1 MYIFNK
7 ITVNPQLPKR
17 IGKLSEIANNLWWS
31 WNTEFLRLFKMIDR
45 DLWETCEKNPV
56 KFLKQVSQDRLEA
69 VATNQEFLKE
79 YDRLA
84 KEFDDYVTSKNTWFS
99 NKYPENKKDLIAYFS
114 AEYGL
119 DQTIPIYSGG
129 LGILSGD
136 HLKSASDLGIPLVAV
151 GLLYKNGYFHQ
162 KINGYG
168 DQETEYN
175 NIDLSNLPENTVL
188 VGKDLSTS
196 DTAKLN
202 LKTIAGIIIENGSE
216 NSHVSIMA
224 RTHEIPAIVGVKGA
238 LDSIPNDSDI
248 AINGETGEIFI
259 NPSPEEISKLTKI
272 KNELKDEKGN
282 LAKFKNK
289 KSITKDGYKTEV
301 VANIGT
307 PKDMDATI
315 ENGAEGVGLF
325 RSEFLYMDSESMPTE
340 EEQFEAYK
348 EVLEKAE
355 GKRVIVRTLDIGGDK
370 DLKYLNLD
378 KEDNPFLGYRAIR
391 ICLREPEIFKVQLRA
406 LYRASNYGKLAI
418 MLPMISSVDEIRSAK
433 DIINEV
439 KEELKAENIKF
450 DKNVKVGIMI
460 EVPSAAIM
468 AEQLATECDFFSI
481 GTNDLI
487 QYTVAV
493 ERGNEKISDLYT
505 KFHPAVIRLIKMA
518 IDGAHKSKIF
528 CGMCGEAA
536 ADERFIPL
544 LVGLGL
550 DEFSMNPTKILNS
563 RKMIRNLNHKECKK
577 LVQEILRM
585 SSASEIKARLEEYK
599 DNL

>member
-1 MYIFNK
+1 MLRGKGVSKGIGIGHTKVLKNEEVKLTDFKVENKENELNYFKKCLNNVIEDTKKVIEKLSGTEADIMNAYLMILQDPTLTEETERLIQEEGYNAGYATKVGFETVEEVFKNMDDEYMSARASDIEDMKRKVLNK
-7 ITVNPQLPKR
+7 I
-17 IGKLSEIANNLWWS
+17 I
-31 WNTEFLRLFKMIDR
+31 
-45 DLWETCEKNPV
+45 
-56 KFLKQVSQDRLEA
+56 
-69 VATNQEFLKE
+69 
-79 YDRLA
+79 
-84 KEFDDYVTSKNTWFS
+84 
-99 NKYPENKKDLIAYFS
+99 NK
-114 AEYGL
+114 AE
-119 DQTIPIYSGG
+119 
-129 LGILSGD
+129 
-136 HLKSASDLGIPLVAV
+136 
-151 GLLYKNGYFHQ
+151 
-162 KINGYG
+162 
-168 DQETEYN
+168 
-175 NIDLSNLPENTVL
+175 IDLSNLPENTIL

-202 LKTIAGIIIENGSE
+202 LNSVAGIIIENGSE

-224 RTHEIPAIVGVKGA
+224 RTHEIPAIVGAKGA
-238 LDSIPNDSDI
+238 LDSIAKDMYI
-248 AINGETGEIFI
+248 AMNGATGEIFFD
-259 NPSPEEISKLTKI
+259 PTEEEIAKLEKI
-272 KNELKDEKGN
+272 QNELKDEKGN
-282 LAKFKNK
+282 LVKFKNK

-307 PKDMDATI
+307 PKDMDAVI

-325 RSEFLYMDSESMPTE
+325 RSEFLYMGSDNMPTE

-406 LYRASNYGKLAI
+406 LYRASVYGKLAI
-418 MLPMISSVDEIRSAK
+418 MLPMISSVDELRAAK

-439 KEELKAENIKF
+439 KEELKAEKIKF

-460 EVPSAAIM
+460 EIPSAAIM

-505 KFHPAVIRLIKMA
+505 KFHPAVIRLIKMT

-536 ADERFIPL
+536 SDERFIPL

-563 RKMIRNLNHKECKK
+563 RKMIRSLNHKECKK
-577 LVQEILRM
+577 LVQEVLKM

-599 DNL
+599 NNLL

>member
-1 MYIFNK
+1 MVKGKGVSKGIGIGHTKVLKNEEVKLTDFKVDDKENELNYFRKCLNNVIEDTKKVIEKLSGTEADIMNAYLMILQDPTLTAETERLIQEEGYNAGYAAKVGFETVEEVFKNMDDEYMSARASDIEDMKQRVVNK
-7 ITVNPQLPKR
+7 I
-17 IGKLSEIANNLWWS
+17 I
-31 WNTEFLRLFKMIDR
+31 
-45 DLWETCEKNPV
+45 
-56 KFLKQVSQDRLEA
+56 
-69 VATNQEFLKE
+69 
-79 YDRLA
+79 
-84 KEFDDYVTSKNTWFS
+84 
-99 NKYPENKKDLIAYFS
+99 NK
-114 AEYGL
+114 AE
-119 DQTIPIYSGG
+119 
-129 LGILSGD
+129 
-136 HLKSASDLGIPLVAV
+136 
-151 GLLYKNGYFHQ
+151 
-162 KINGYG
+162 
-168 DQETEYN
+168 
-175 NIDLSNLPENTVL
+175 IDLSNLPENTVL

-196 DTAKLN
+196 NTAKLN

-307 PKDMDATI
+307 PKDMDAVI

-325 RSEFLYMDSESMPTE
+325 RSEFLYMDSDTMPTE

-348 EVLEKAE
+348 EVLEKSE

-370 DLKYLNLD
+370 DLKYLNLE

-406 LYRASNYGKLAI
+406 LYRASIYGKLAI
-418 MLPMISSVDEIRSAK
+418 MLPMISSVDELRSAK
-433 DIINEV
+433 AIINEV
-439 KEELKAENIKF
+439 KEELKSKNIKF

-460 EVPSAAIM
+460 EIPSAAIM
-468 AEQLATECDFFSI
+468 AEELAKECDFFSI

-493 ERGNEKISDLYT
+493 ERGNEKISNLYT

>member
-1 MYIFNK
+1 MVKGKGVSKGIGIGHTKVLKNEEVKLTDFKVDDKENELNYFRKCLNNVIEDTKKVIEKLSGTEADIMNAYLMILQDPTLTAETERLIQEEGYNAGYAAKVGFETVEEVFKNMDDEYMSARASDIEDMKQRVVNK
-7 ITVNPQLPKR
+7 I
-17 IGKLSEIANNLWWS
+17 I
-31 WNTEFLRLFKMIDR
+31 
-45 DLWETCEKNPV
+45 
-56 KFLKQVSQDRLEA
+56 
-69 VATNQEFLKE
+69 
-79 YDRLA
+79 
-84 KEFDDYVTSKNTWFS
+84 
-99 NKYPENKKDLIAYFS
+99 NK
-114 AEYGL
+114 AE
-119 DQTIPIYSGG
+119 
-129 LGILSGD
+129 
-136 HLKSASDLGIPLVAV
+136 
-151 GLLYKNGYFHQ
+151 
-162 KINGYG
+162 
-168 DQETEYN
+168 
-175 NIDLSNLPENTVL
+175 IDLSNLPENTVL

-307 PKDMDATI
+307 PKDMDAVI

-325 RSEFLYMDSESMPTE
+325 RSEFLYMDSDTMPTE

-370 DLKYLNLD
+370 DLKYLNLE

-406 LYRASNYGKLAI
+406 LYRASIYGKLAI
-418 MLPMISSVDEIRSAK
+418 MLPMISSVDELRTAK

-439 KEELKAENIKF
+439 KEELKAEKVKF

-460 EVPSAAIM
+460 EIPSAAIM

-577 LVQEILRM
+577 LVQEILKM
-585 SSASEIKARLEEYK
+585 SSVSEIKARLEEYK
-599 DNL
+599 NNI

>member
-1 MYIFNK
+1 MLKGKGVSKGIGIGHTKVLKNEEVKLTDFKVEDKENELNYFKKCLNNVIEDTKKVLEKLSGTEADIMNAYLMILQDPTLTEETERLIQEDGYNAGYAAKVGFETVEEVFKNMDDEYMSARASDIEDMKNKVVNK
-7 ITVNPQLPKR
+7 I
-17 IGKLSEIANNLWWS
+17 
-31 WNTEFLRLFKMIDR
+31 IDKAEL
-45 DLWETCEKNPV
+45 DLT
-56 KFLKQVSQDRLEA
+56 
-69 VATNQEFLKE
+69 
-79 YDRLA
+79 
-84 KEFDDYVTSKNTWFS
+84 
-99 NKYPENKKDLIAYFS
+99 
-114 AEYGL
+114 
-119 DQTIPIYSGG
+119 
-129 LGILSGD
+129 
-136 HLKSASDLGIPLVAV
+136 
-151 GLLYKNGYFHQ
+151 
-162 KINGYG
+162 
-168 DQETEYN
+168 
-175 NIDLSNLPENTVL
+175 NLPENTIL

-202 LKTIAGIIIENGSE
+202 LNSVAGIIIENGSE

-224 RTHEIPAIVGVKGA
+224 RTHEIPAIVGAKGA

-418 MLPMISSVDEIRSAK
+418 MLPMISSVDELRSAK
-433 DIINEV
+433 AIINEV

-536 ADERFIPL
+536 SDERFIPL

>member
-1 MYIFNK
+1 MLKGKGVSKGIGIGHTKVLKNEELKLTDFKVEDKENELNYFKKCLNNVIEDTKKVIEKLSGTEAEIMNAYLMILQDPTLTEETERLIQEDGYNAGYATKVGFETVEEVFKNMDDEYMSARAADIEDMKQRVINK
-7 ITVNPQLPKR
+7 I
-17 IGKLSEIANNLWWS
+17 I
-31 WNTEFLRLFKMIDR
+31 
-45 DLWETCEKNPV
+45 
-56 KFLKQVSQDRLEA
+56 
-69 VATNQEFLKE
+69 
-79 YDRLA
+79 
-84 KEFDDYVTSKNTWFS
+84 
-99 NKYPENKKDLIAYFS
+99 NK
-114 AEYGL
+114 AEL
-119 DQTIPIYSGG
+119 
-129 LGILSGD
+129 
-136 HLKSASDLGIPLVAV
+136 
-151 GLLYKNGYFHQ
+151 
-162 KINGYG
+162 
-168 DQETEYN
+168 
-175 NIDLSNLPENTVL
+175 DLSNLPVNTII

-202 LKTIAGIIIENGSE
+202 LNSIAGILIENGSE

-238 LDSIPNDSDI
+238 LDSINNDMYI
-248 AINGETGEIFI
+248 AINGATGEIFI
-259 NPSPEEISKLTKI
+259 NPSQEETAKLEEIKK
-272 KNELKDEKGN
+272 ELQDEKGS
-282 LAKFKNK
+282 LVKFKNK

-307 PKDMDATI
+307 PKDMEAVI

-325 RSEFLYMDSESMPTE
+325 RSEFLYMDSENMPTE
-340 EEQFEAYK
+340 EEQFTAYK

-406 LYRASNYGKLAI
+406 LYRASCYGKLAI
-418 MLPMISSVDEIRSAK
+418 MLPMISSVDEIRAAK

-450 DKNVKVGIMI
+450 DKNVKIGIMI

-518 IDGAHKSKIF
+518 IDGAHKAKIF

-536 ADERFIPL
+536 SDERFIPL

-577 LVQEILRM
+577 LAQEVLKM
-585 SSASEIKARLEEYK
+585 SSAGEVKARLEEYK
-599 DNL
+599 ESL

>member
-1 MYIFNK
+1 MLKGKGVSKGIGIGHTKVLKHEEVKLTDFKVEDKENELNYFKKCLNNVIEDTREVLEKLSGTEADIMNAYLMILQDPTLTKETERLIQEDGYNAGYAAKVGFETVEEVFKNMDDEYMSARASDIEDMKNKVVNK
-7 ITVNPQLPKR
+7 I
-17 IGKLSEIANNLWWS
+17 I
-31 WNTEFLRLFKMIDR
+31 
-45 DLWETCEKNPV
+45 
-56 KFLKQVSQDRLEA
+56 
-69 VATNQEFLKE
+69 
-79 YDRLA
+79 
-84 KEFDDYVTSKNTWFS
+84 
-99 NKYPENKKDLIAYFS
+99 NK
-114 AEYGL
+114 AEL
-119 DQTIPIYSGG
+119 
-129 LGILSGD
+129 
-136 HLKSASDLGIPLVAV
+136 
-151 GLLYKNGYFHQ
+151 
-162 KINGYG
+162 
-168 DQETEYN
+168 
-175 NIDLSNLPENTVL
+175 DLSNLPENTIL

-202 LKTIAGIIIENGSE
+202 LNSVAGIIIENGSE

-224 RTHEIPAIVGVKGA
+224 RTHEIPAIVGAKGA
-238 LDSIPNDSDI
+238 LDSIANDMYI
-248 AINGETGEIFI
+248 AINGGTGEIFLE
-259 NPSPEEISKLTKI
+259 PTEEEIAKLEKI
-272 KNELKDEKGN
+272 QNELKDEKGS
-282 LAKFKNK
+282 LAKFRNK

-307 PKDMDATI
+307 PKDMDAVI

-325 RSEFLYMDSESMPTE
+325 RSEFLYMDSEGMPTE

-348 EVLEKAE
+348 EVLEKSEA
-355 GKRVIVRTLDIGGDK
+355 KRVIVRTLDIGGDK
-370 DLKYLNLD
+370 DLKYLNLE

-406 LYRASNYGKLAI
+406 LYRASIYGKLAI
-418 MLPMISSVDEIRSAK
+418 MLPMISSVDELRAAK

-439 KEELKAENIKF
+439 KEELKAEKIKF

-460 EVPSAAIM
+460 EIPSAAIM

>member
-1 MYIFNK
+1 MLKGKGVSKGIGIGHTKVLKNEEVKLTDFKVENKENELNYFKKCLNDVIEDTKKVIEKLSGTEADIMNAYLMILQDPTLTEETERLIQEDGYNAGYAAKVGFETVEEVFKNMDDEYMSARASDIEDMKNKVINK
-7 ITVNPQLPKR
+7 I
-17 IGKLSEIANNLWWS
+17 I
-31 WNTEFLRLFKMIDR
+31 
-45 DLWETCEKNPV
+45 
-56 KFLKQVSQDRLEA
+56 
-69 VATNQEFLKE
+69 
-79 YDRLA
+79 
-84 KEFDDYVTSKNTWFS
+84 
-99 NKYPENKKDLIAYFS
+99 NK
-114 AEYGL
+114 AEL
-119 DQTIPIYSGG
+119 
-129 LGILSGD
+129 
-136 HLKSASDLGIPLVAV
+136 
-151 GLLYKNGYFHQ
+151 
-162 KINGYG
+162 
-168 DQETEYN
+168 
-175 NIDLSNLPENTVL
+175 DLSNLPENTIL

-202 LKTIAGIIIENGSE
+202 LNSVAGIIIENGSE

-224 RTHEIPAIVGVKGA
+224 RTHEIPAIVGAKGA
-238 LDSIPNDSDI
+238 LDSINNDSYI
-248 AINGETGEIFI
+248 AINGGTGEIFLD
-259 NPSPEEISKLTKI
+259 PSQDEVAKLEKI
-272 KNELKDEKGN
+272 QNELKDEKGS
-282 LAKFKNK
+282 LAKFRNK

-307 PKDMDATI
+307 PKDMDAVI

-325 RSEFLYMDSESMPTE
+325 RSEFLYMDSDTMPTE

-348 EVLEKAE
+348 EVLEKSE

-370 DLKYLNLD
+370 DLKYLNLE

-406 LYRASNYGKLAI
+406 LYRASSYGKLAI
-418 MLPMISSVDEIRSAK
+418 MLPMISSVDELRAAK

-439 KEELKAENIKF
+439 KEELKAEKVKF

-460 EVPSAAIM
+460 EIPSAAIM
-468 AEQLATECDFFSI
+468 ADELAKECDFFSI

-493 ERGNEKISDLYT
+493 ERGNERISDLYT

-536 ADERFIPL
+536 SDERFIPL

-563 RKMIRNLNHKECKK
+563 RKMIRSLNHKECKK
-577 LVQEILRM
+577 LVQEVLKM
-585 SSASEIKARLEEYK
+585 SSASEIKARLEEY
-599 DNL
+599 NQSL

>member
-1 MYIFNK
+1 MLKGKGVSKGIGIGHTKVLKHEEVKLTDFKVEDKENELNYFKKCLNNVIEDTKKVLEKLSGTEADIMNAYLMILQDPTLTKETERLIQEDGYNAGYATKVGFETVEEVFKNMDDEYMSARASDIEDMKQRVLNK
-7 ITVNPQLPKR
+7 I
-17 IGKLSEIANNLWWS
+17 I
-31 WNTEFLRLFKMIDR
+31 
-45 DLWETCEKNPV
+45 
-56 KFLKQVSQDRLEA
+56 
-69 VATNQEFLKE
+69 
-79 YDRLA
+79 
-84 KEFDDYVTSKNTWFS
+84 
-99 NKYPENKKDLIAYFS
+99 NK
-114 AEYGL
+114 AEL
-119 DQTIPIYSGG
+119 
-129 LGILSGD
+129 
-136 HLKSASDLGIPLVAV
+136 
-151 GLLYKNGYFHQ
+151 
-162 KINGYG
+162 
-168 DQETEYN
+168 
-175 NIDLSNLPENTVL
+175 DLSNLPENTVL

-202 LKTIAGIIIENGSE
+202 LKAVAGIIIENGSE

-224 RTHEIPAIVGVKGA
+224 RTHEIPAIVGAKGA
-238 LDSIPNDSDI
+238 LDSIANDMYI
-248 AINGETGEIFI
+248 AINGGTGEIFLD
-259 NPSPEEISKLTKI
+259 PSQDEVAKLEKI
-272 KNELKDEKGN
+272 QNELKDEKGS
-282 LAKFKNK
+282 LAKFRNK

-307 PKDMDATI
+307 PKDMDAVI

-325 RSEFLYMDSESMPTE
+325 RSEFLYMDSDTMPTE

-370 DLKYLNLD
+370 DLKYLNLE

-406 LYRASNYGKLAI
+406 LYRASIYGKLAI
-418 MLPMISSVDEIRSAK
+418 MLPMISSVDELRSAK
-433 DIINEV
+433 AIINEV
-439 KEELKAENIKF
+439 KEELKAEKIKF

-460 EVPSAAIM
+460 EIPSAAIM
-468 AEQLATECDFFSI
+468 AEQLSTECDFFSI

-536 ADERFIPL
+536 SDERFIPL

-577 LVQEILRM
+577 LVQEILKM
-585 SSASEIKARLEEYK
+585 SSASEIKTRLEEYK

>member
-1 MYIFNK
+1 MLRGKGVSKGIGIGHTKVLKNEEVKLTDFKVENKENELNYFKKCLNNVIEDTKKVIEKLSGTEADIMNAYLMILQDPTLTEETERLIQEEGYNAGYATKVGFETVEEVFKNMDDEYMSARASDIEDMKRKVLNK
-7 ITVNPQLPKR
+7 I
-17 IGKLSEIANNLWWS
+17 I
-31 WNTEFLRLFKMIDR
+31 
-45 DLWETCEKNPV
+45 
-56 KFLKQVSQDRLEA
+56 
-69 VATNQEFLKE
+69 
-79 YDRLA
+79 
-84 KEFDDYVTSKNTWFS
+84 
-99 NKYPENKKDLIAYFS
+99 NK
-114 AEYGL
+114 AE
-119 DQTIPIYSGG
+119 
-129 LGILSGD
+129 
-136 HLKSASDLGIPLVAV
+136 
-151 GLLYKNGYFHQ
+151 
-162 KINGYG
+162 
-168 DQETEYN
+168 
-175 NIDLSNLPENTVL
+175 IDLSNLPENTIL

-202 LKTIAGIIIENGSE
+202 LNSVAGIIIENGSE

-224 RTHEIPAIVGVKGA
+224 RTHEIPAIVGTKGA
-238 LDSIPNDSDI
+238 LDSIANDMYI
-248 AINGETGEIFI
+248 AMNGATGEIFFD
-259 NPSPEEISKLTKI
+259 PTEEEIAKLEKI
-272 KNELKDEKGN
+272 QNELKDEKGN
-282 LAKFKNK
+282 LVKFKNK

-307 PKDMDATI
+307 PKDMDAVI

-325 RSEFLYMDSESMPTE
+325 RSEFLYMDSDNMPTE

-406 LYRASNYGKLAI
+406 LYRASVYGKLAI
-418 MLPMISSVDEIRSAK
+418 MLPMISSVDELRAAK

-439 KEELKAENIKF
+439 KEELKAEKIKF

-460 EVPSAAIM
+460 EIPSAAIM

-505 KFHPAVIRLIKMA
+505 KFHPAVIRLIKMT

-536 ADERFIPL
+536 SDERFIPI

-563 RKMIRNLNHKECKK
+563 RKMIRSLNHKECKK
-577 LVQEILRM
+577 LVQEVLKM

-599 DNL
+599 NNLL

>member
-1 MYIFNK
+1 MLKGKGVSKGIGIGHTKVLKNEEVKLTDFKVDNKENELNYFKKCLNDVIEDTKKVVEKLSGTEADIMNAYLMILQDPTLTEETERLIQEDGYNAGYAAKVGFETVEEVFKNMDDEYMSARASDIEDMKKRVVNK
-7 ITVNPQLPKR
+7 I
-17 IGKLSEIANNLWWS
+17 I
-31 WNTEFLRLFKMIDR
+31 
-45 DLWETCEKNPV
+45 
-56 KFLKQVSQDRLEA
+56 
-69 VATNQEFLKE
+69 
-79 YDRLA
+79 
-84 KEFDDYVTSKNTWFS
+84 
-99 NKYPENKKDLIAYFS
+99 NK
-114 AEYGL
+114 AEL
-119 DQTIPIYSGG
+119 
-129 LGILSGD
+129 
-136 HLKSASDLGIPLVAV
+136 
-151 GLLYKNGYFHQ
+151 
-162 KINGYG
+162 
-168 DQETEYN
+168 
-175 NIDLSNLPENTVL
+175 DLSNLPENTVL

-202 LKTIAGIIIENGSE
+202 LNSVAGIIIENGSE

-224 RTHEIPAIVGVKGA
+224 RTHEIPAIVGAKGA
-238 LDSIPNDSDI
+238 LDSINNDSYI
-248 AINGETGEIFI
+248 AINGATGEIFLE
-259 NPSPEEISKLTKI
+259 PTEEEIAKLEKI
-272 KNELKDEKGN
+272 QNELKDEKGS

-307 PKDMDATI
+307 PKDMDAVI

-325 RSEFLYMDSESMPTE
+325 RSEFLYMDSDTMPTE

-348 EVLEKAE
+348 EVLEKSE

-406 LYRASNYGKLAI
+406 LYRASSYGKLAI
-418 MLPMISSVDEIRSAK
+418 MLPMISSVDEIRAAK

-439 KEELKAENIKF
+439 KEELKAENVKF

-536 ADERFIPL
+536 SDERFIPL

-577 LVQEILRM
+577 LAQEVLKM
-585 SSASEIKARLEEYK
+585 ASASEIKARLEEYK
-599 DNL
+599 NNL

>member
-1 MYIFNK
+1 MLKGKGVSKGIGIGHTKVLKHEEVKLTDFKVEDKENELNYFKKCLNNVIEDTKKVVEKLSGTEADIMNAYLMILQDPTLTEETERLIQEDGYNAGYAVKVGFETVEEVFKNMDDEYMSARASDIEDMKNKVVNK
-7 ITVNPQLPKR
+7 I
-17 IGKLSEIANNLWWS
+17 
-31 WNTEFLRLFKMIDR
+31 IDKAEL
-45 DLWETCEKNPV
+45 DLT
-56 KFLKQVSQDRLEA
+56 
-69 VATNQEFLKE
+69 
-79 YDRLA
+79 
-84 KEFDDYVTSKNTWFS
+84 
-99 NKYPENKKDLIAYFS
+99 
-114 AEYGL
+114 
-119 DQTIPIYSGG
+119 
-129 LGILSGD
+129 
-136 HLKSASDLGIPLVAV
+136 
-151 GLLYKNGYFHQ
+151 
-162 KINGYG
+162 
-168 DQETEYN
+168 
-175 NIDLSNLPENTVL
+175 NLPENTIL

-196 DTAKLN
+196 DTAKLKLN
-202 LKTIAGIIIENGSE
+202 SVAGIIIENGSE

-224 RTHEIPAIVGVKGA
+224 RTHEIPAIVGAKGA
-238 LDSIPNDSDI
+238 LDSINDDIYI
-248 AINGETGEIFI
+248 AINGATGEIFLE
-259 NPSPEEISKLTKI
+259 PTEEEIAKLEKI
-272 KNELKDEKGN
+272 QNELKDEKGS
-282 LAKFKNK
+282 LAKFRNK

-307 PKDMDATI
+307 PKDMDAVI

-325 RSEFLYMDSESMPTE
+325 RSEFLYMDSDTMPTE

-348 EVLEKAE
+348 EVLEKSE

-370 DLKYLNLD
+370 DLKYLNLE

-406 LYRASNYGKLAI
+406 LCRASNYGKLAI

-450 DKNVKVGIMI
+450 DKNLKVGIMI

-536 ADERFIPL
+536 SDERFIPL

>member
-1 MYIFNK
+1 MVKGKGVSKGIGIGHTKVLKNEEVKLTDFKVENKENELKYFKKCLSDVIEDTKKVVEKLSGTEADIMNAYLMILQDPTLTEETERLIQEDGYNAGYAVKVGFETVEEVFKNMDDEYMSARASDIEDMKNKVVNK
-7 ITVNPQLPKR
+7 I
-17 IGKLSEIANNLWWS
+17 
-31 WNTEFLRLFKMIDR
+31 IDKAEL
-45 DLWETCEKNPV
+45 DLT
-56 KFLKQVSQDRLEA
+56 
-69 VATNQEFLKE
+69 
-79 YDRLA
+79 
-84 KEFDDYVTSKNTWFS
+84 
-99 NKYPENKKDLIAYFS
+99 
-114 AEYGL
+114 
-119 DQTIPIYSGG
+119 
-129 LGILSGD
+129 
-136 HLKSASDLGIPLVAV
+136 
-151 GLLYKNGYFHQ
+151 
-162 KINGYG
+162 
-168 DQETEYN
+168 
-175 NIDLSNLPENTVL
+175 NLPENTIL

-196 DTAKLN
+196 DTAKLKLN
-202 LKTIAGIIIENGSE
+202 SVAGIIIENGSE

>member
-1 MYIFNK
+1 MVKGKGVSKGIGIGHTKVLKNEEVKLTDFKVDDKENELNYFRKCLNNVIEDTKKVIEKLSGTEADIMNAYLMILQDPTLTEETERLIQEDGYNAGYATKVGFEAVEEVFKNMDDEYMSARASDIEDMKNKVVNK
-7 ITVNPQLPKR
+7 I
-17 IGKLSEIANNLWWS
+17 I
-31 WNTEFLRLFKMIDR
+31 
-45 DLWETCEKNPV
+45 
-56 KFLKQVSQDRLEA
+56 
-69 VATNQEFLKE
+69 
-79 YDRLA
+79 
-84 KEFDDYVTSKNTWFS
+84 
-99 NKYPENKKDLIAYFS
+99 NK
-114 AEYGL
+114 AEL
-119 DQTIPIYSGG
+119 
-129 LGILSGD
+129 
-136 HLKSASDLGIPLVAV
+136 
-151 GLLYKNGYFHQ
+151 
-162 KINGYG
+162 
-168 DQETEYN
+168 
-175 NIDLSNLPENTVL
+175 DLSNLPENTIL

-202 LKTIAGIIIENGSE
+202 LNSVAGIIIENGSE

-224 RTHEIPAIVGVKGA
+224 RTHEIPAIVGAKGA
-238 LDSIPNDSDI
+238 LESINNDSYI
-248 AINGETGEIFI
+248 AINGATGEIFLE
-259 NPSPEEISKLTKI
+259 PTEEEIAKLEKI
-272 KNELKDEKGN
+272 QNELKDEKRS
-282 LAKFKNK
+282 LAKFRNK

-307 PKDMDATI
+307 PKDMDAVI

-325 RSEFLYMDSESMPTE
+325 RSEFIYMDSESMPTE

-348 EVLEKAE
+348 EVLEKAD

-370 DLKYLNLD
+370 DLKYLNLE

-406 LYRASNYGKLAI
+406 LYRASIYGKLAI
-418 MLPMISSVDEIRSAK
+418 MLPMISSVDELRSAK
-433 DIINEV
+433 AIINEV
-439 KEELKAENIKF
+439 KEELKSKNIKF

-460 EVPSAAIM
+460 EIPSAAIM
-468 AEQLATECDFFSI
+468 AEELAKECDFFSI

-493 ERGNEKISDLYT
+493 ERGNEKISNLYT

>member
-1 MYIFNK
+1 MLKGKGVSKGIGIGHTKVLKHEEVKLTDFKVEDKENELNYFKKCLNNVIEDTREVLEKLSGTEADIMNAYLMILQDPTLTKETERLIQEDGYNAGYAAKVGFETVEEVFKNMDDEYMSARASDIEDMKNKVINK
-7 ITVNPQLPKR
+7 I
-17 IGKLSEIANNLWWS
+17 I
-31 WNTEFLRLFKMIDR
+31 
-45 DLWETCEKNPV
+45 
-56 KFLKQVSQDRLEA
+56 
-69 VATNQEFLKE
+69 
-79 YDRLA
+79 
-84 KEFDDYVTSKNTWFS
+84 
-99 NKYPENKKDLIAYFS
+99 NK
-114 AEYGL
+114 AEL
-119 DQTIPIYSGG
+119 
-129 LGILSGD
+129 
-136 HLKSASDLGIPLVAV
+136 
-151 GLLYKNGYFHQ
+151 
-162 KINGYG
+162 
-168 DQETEYN
+168 
-175 NIDLSNLPENTVL
+175 DLSNLPEKTIL

-202 LKTIAGIIIENGSE
+202 LNSVAGIIIENGSE

-224 RTHEIPAIVGVKGA
+224 RTHEIPAIVGAKGA
-238 LDSIPNDSDI
+238 LDSINNDSYI
-248 AINGETGEIFI
+248 AINGATGEIFLE
-259 NPSPEEISKLTKI
+259 PTEEEIAKLEKI
-272 KNELKDEKGN
+272 QNELKDEKGS
-282 LAKFKNK
+282 LAKFRNK

-307 PKDMDATI
+307 PKDMDAVI

-325 RSEFLYMDSESMPTE
+325 RSEFLYMDSDTMPTE

-370 DLKYLNLD
+370 DLKYLNLE

-406 LYRASNYGKLAI
+406 LYRASIYGKLAI
-418 MLPMISSVDEIRSAK
+418 MLPMISSVDELRAAK

-439 KEELKAENIKF
+439 KEELKAEKIKF

-460 EVPSAAIM
+460 EIPSAAIM

-577 LVQEILRM
+577 LVQDILRM

>member
-1 MYIFNK
+1 MLKGKGVSKGIGIGHTKVLKNEEVKLTDFKVDNK
-7 ITVNPQLPKR
+7 ENELNYFKKCLNDVIEDTKKVVE
-17 IGKLSEIANNLWWS
+17 KLSG
-31 WNTEFLRLFKMIDR
+31 TEADIMNAYLMILQDPTLTEETERLIQEDGYNAGYAAKVGFETVEEVFKNMD
-45 DLWETCEKNPV
+45 D
-56 KFLKQVSQDRLEA
+56 
-69 VATNQEFLKE
+69 E
-79 YDRLA
+79 YM
-84 KEFDDYVTSKNTWFS
+84 
-99 NKYPENKKDLIAYFS
+99 S
-114 AEYGL
+114 AR
-119 DQTIPIYSGG
+119 
-129 LGILSGD
+129 
-136 HLKSASDLGIPLVAV
+136 ASDIEDMKKRVV
-151 GLLYKNGYFHQ
+151 NRI
-162 KINGYG
+162 INKA
-168 DQETEYN
+168 EL
-175 NIDLSNLPENTVL
+175 DLSNLPENTVL

-202 LKTIAGIIIENGSE
+202 LNSVAGIIIENGSE

-224 RTHEIPAIVGVKGA
+224 RTHEIPAIVGAKGA
-238 LDSIPNDSDI
+238 LDSINNDSYI
-248 AINGETGEIFI
+248 AINGATGEIFLE
-259 NPSPEEISKLTKI
+259 PTEEEIAKLEKI
-272 KNELKDEKGN
+272 QNELKDEKGS

-307 PKDMDATI
+307 PKDMDAVI

-325 RSEFLYMDSESMPTE
+325 RSEFLYMDSETMPTE

-406 LYRASNYGKLAI
+406 LYRASSYGKLAI
-418 MLPMISSVDEIRSAK
+418 MLPMISSVDEIRAAK

-439 KEELKAENIKF
+439 KEELKAENVKF

-536 ADERFIPL
+536 SDERFIPL

-577 LVQEILRM
+577 LAQEVLKM
-585 SSASEIKARLEEYK
+585 ASASEIKARLEEYK
-599 DNL
+599 NNL

>member
-1 MYIFNK
+1 MLKGKGVSKGIGIGHTKVLKHEEVKLTDFKVEDKENELNYFKKCLNNVIEDTREVLEKLSGTEADIMNAYLMILQDPTLTEQTERLIQEDGYNAGYATKVGFEAVEEVFKNMDDEYMSARASDIEDMKNKVINK
-7 ITVNPQLPKR
+7 I
-17 IGKLSEIANNLWWS
+17 I
-31 WNTEFLRLFKMIDR
+31 
-45 DLWETCEKNPV
+45 
-56 KFLKQVSQDRLEA
+56 
-69 VATNQEFLKE
+69 
-79 YDRLA
+79 
-84 KEFDDYVTSKNTWFS
+84 
-99 NKYPENKKDLIAYFS
+99 NK
-114 AEYGL
+114 AEL
-119 DQTIPIYSGG
+119 
-129 LGILSGD
+129 
-136 HLKSASDLGIPLVAV
+136 
-151 GLLYKNGYFHQ
+151 
-162 KINGYG
+162 
-168 DQETEYN
+168 
-175 NIDLSNLPENTVL
+175 DLSNLPEKTIL

-202 LKTIAGIIIENGSE
+202 LNSVAGIIIENGSE

-224 RTHEIPAIVGVKGA
+224 RTHEIPAIVGAKGA
-238 LDSIPNDSDI
+238 LDSIANDMYI
-248 AINGETGEIFI
+248 AINGGTGEIFLD
-259 NPSPEEISKLTKI
+259 PSQDEVAKLEKI
-272 KNELKDEKGN
+272 QNELKDEKGS
-282 LAKFKNK
+282 LAKFRNK

-307 PKDMDATI
+307 PKDMDAVI

-325 RSEFLYMDSESMPTE
+325 RSEFLYMDSDTMPTE

-406 LYRASNYGKLAI
+406 LYRASSYGKLAI
-418 MLPMISSVDEIRSAK
+418 MLPMISSVDELRAAK

-439 KEELKAENIKF
+439 KEELKAEKVKF

-460 EVPSAAIM
+460 EIPSAAIM

-493 ERGNEKISDLYT
+493 ERGNERISDLYT

-536 ADERFIPL
+536 SDERFIPL

-563 RKMIRNLNHKECKK
+563 RKMIRSLNHKECKK
-577 LVQEILRM
+577 LAQEVLKM
-585 SSASEIKARLEEYK
+585 ASSSEIKARLEEY
-599 DNL
+599 NQSL

>member
-1 MYIFNK
+1 MVKGKGVSKGIGIGHTKVLKNEEVKLTDFKVDDKENELNYFRKCLNNVIEDTKKVIEKLSGTEADIMNAYLMILQDPTLTAETERLIQEEGYNAGYAAKVGFETVEEVFKNMDDEYMSARASDIEDMKQRVVNK
-7 ITVNPQLPKR
+7 I
-17 IGKLSEIANNLWWS
+17 I
-31 WNTEFLRLFKMIDR
+31 
-45 DLWETCEKNPV
+45 
-56 KFLKQVSQDRLEA
+56 
-69 VATNQEFLKE
+69 
-79 YDRLA
+79 
-84 KEFDDYVTSKNTWFS
+84 
-99 NKYPENKKDLIAYFS
+99 NK
-114 AEYGL
+114 AE
-119 DQTIPIYSGG
+119 
-129 LGILSGD
+129 
-136 HLKSASDLGIPLVAV
+136 
-151 GLLYKNGYFHQ
+151 
-162 KINGYG
+162 
-168 DQETEYN
+168 
-175 NIDLSNLPENTVL
+175 IDLSNLPENTVL

-325 RSEFLYMDSESMPTE
+325 RSEFLYMDSDTMPTE

-348 EVLEKAE
+348 EVLEKSE

-370 DLKYLNLD
+370 DLKYLNLE

-406 LYRASNYGKLAI
+406 LYRASIYGKLAI

-536 ADERFIPL
+536 SDERFIPL

>member
-1 MYIFNK
+1 
-7 ITVNPQLPKR
+7 
-17 IGKLSEIANNLWWS
+17 
-31 WNTEFLRLFKMIDR
+31 
-45 DLWETCEKNPV
+45 
-56 KFLKQVSQDRLEA
+56 
-69 VATNQEFLKE
+69 
-79 YDRLA
+79 
-84 KEFDDYVTSKNTWFS
+84 
-99 NKYPENKKDLIAYFS
+99 
-114 AEYGL
+114 
-119 DQTIPIYSGG
+119 
-129 LGILSGD
+129 
-136 HLKSASDLGIPLVAV
+136 
-151 GLLYKNGYFHQ
+151 
-162 KINGYG
+162 
-168 DQETEYN
+168 
-175 NIDLSNLPENTVL
+175 
-188 VGKDLSTS
+188 
-196 DTAKLN
+196 
-202 LKTIAGIIIENGSE
+202 
-216 NSHVSIMA
+216 
-224 RTHEIPAIVGVKGA
+224 
-238 LDSIPNDSDI
+238 
-248 AINGETGEIFI
+248 
-259 NPSPEEISKLTKI
+259 
-272 KNELKDEKGN
+272 
-282 LAKFKNK
+282 
-289 KSITKDGYKTEV
+289 
-301 VANIGT
+301 
-307 PKDMDATI
+307 MDATI

-460 EVPSAAIM
+460 EIPSAAIM
-468 AEQLATECDFFSI
+468 AEQLASECDFFSI

-518 IDGAHKSKIF
+518 IDGAHKAKIF

-577 LVQEILRM
+577 LVQEILKM
-585 SSASEIKARLEEYK
+585 SSVSEIKARLEEYK
-599 DNL
+599 NNI

>member
-1 MYIFNK
+1 MLKGKGVSKGIGIGHTKVLKNEEVKLTDFKVEDKENELNYFKKCLNNVIEDTKKVLEKLSGTEADIMNAYLMILQDPTLTEETERLIQEDGYNAGYAAKVGFETVEEVFKNMDDEYMSARASDIEDMKNKVINK
-7 ITVNPQLPKR
+7 I
-17 IGKLSEIANNLWWS
+17 I
-31 WNTEFLRLFKMIDR
+31 
-45 DLWETCEKNPV
+45 
-56 KFLKQVSQDRLEA
+56 
-69 VATNQEFLKE
+69 
-79 YDRLA
+79 
-84 KEFDDYVTSKNTWFS
+84 
-99 NKYPENKKDLIAYFS
+99 NK
-114 AEYGL
+114 AEL
-119 DQTIPIYSGG
+119 
-129 LGILSGD
+129 
-136 HLKSASDLGIPLVAV
+136 
-151 GLLYKNGYFHQ
+151 
-162 KINGYG
+162 
-168 DQETEYN
+168 
-175 NIDLSNLPENTVL
+175 DLSNLPEKTIL

-202 LKTIAGIIIENGSE
+202 LNSVAGIIIENGSE

-307 PKDMDATI
+307 PKDMDAVI

-325 RSEFLYMDSESMPTE
+325 RSEFLYMDSDTMPTE

-348 EVLEKAE
+348 EVLEKSE

-370 DLKYLNLD
+370 DLKYLNLE

-406 LYRASNYGKLAI
+406 LYRASIYGKLAI
-418 MLPMISSVDEIRSAK
+418 MLPMISSVDELRTAK

-439 KEELKAENIKF
+439 KEELKAEKVKF

-460 EVPSAAIM
+460 EIPSAAIM

-536 ADERFIPL
+536 SDERFIPL

-563 RKMIRNLNHKECKK
+563 RKMIRSLNHKECKK
-577 LVQEILRM
+577 LVQEILKM

>member
-1 MYIFNK
+1 MVKGKGVSKGIGIGHTKVLKNEEVKLTDFKVDDKENELNYFRKCLNNVIEDTKKVIEKLSGTEADIMNAYLMILQDPTLTAETERLIQEEGYNAGYAAKVGFETVEEVFKNMDNEYMSARASDIEDMKQRVVNK
-7 ITVNPQLPKR
+7 I
-17 IGKLSEIANNLWWS
+17 I
-31 WNTEFLRLFKMIDR
+31 
-45 DLWETCEKNPV
+45 
-56 KFLKQVSQDRLEA
+56 
-69 VATNQEFLKE
+69 
-79 YDRLA
+79 
-84 KEFDDYVTSKNTWFS
+84 
-99 NKYPENKKDLIAYFS
+99 NK
-114 AEYGL
+114 AE
-119 DQTIPIYSGG
+119 
-129 LGILSGD
+129 
-136 HLKSASDLGIPLVAV
+136 
-151 GLLYKNGYFHQ
+151 
-162 KINGYG
+162 
-168 DQETEYN
+168 
-175 NIDLSNLPENTVL
+175 IDLSNLPENTVL

>member
-1 MYIFNK
+1 MLKGKGVSKGIGIGHTKVLKHEEVKLTDFKVEDKENELNYFKKCLNNVIEDTREVLEKLSGTEADIMNAYLMILQDPTLTKETERLIQEDGYNAGYATKVGFETVEEVFKNMDDEYMSARASDIEDMKQRVLNK
-7 ITVNPQLPKR
+7 I
-17 IGKLSEIANNLWWS
+17 I
-31 WNTEFLRLFKMIDR
+31 
-45 DLWETCEKNPV
+45 
-56 KFLKQVSQDRLEA
+56 
-69 VATNQEFLKE
+69 
-79 YDRLA
+79 
-84 KEFDDYVTSKNTWFS
+84 
-99 NKYPENKKDLIAYFS
+99 NK
-114 AEYGL
+114 AEL
-119 DQTIPIYSGG
+119 
-129 LGILSGD
+129 
-136 HLKSASDLGIPLVAV
+136 
-151 GLLYKNGYFHQ
+151 
-162 KINGYG
+162 
-168 DQETEYN
+168 
-175 NIDLSNLPENTVL
+175 DLSNLPENTIL

-202 LKTIAGIIIENGSE
+202 LKAVSGIIIENGSE

-224 RTHEIPAIVGVKGA
+224 RTHEIPAIVGAKGA
-238 LDSIPNDSDI
+238 LDNIENDVYI
-248 AINGETGEIFI
+248 AMNGATGEIFVD
-259 NPSPEEISKLTKI
+259 PSQDKVENLTKI
-272 KNELKDEKGN
+272 QKELKDEKGN
-282 LAKFKNK
+282 LSKFKNK

-301 VANIGT
+301 FANIGT
-307 PKDMDATI
+307 PKDMDKVL

-325 RSEFLYMDSESMPTE
+325 RSEFLYMDSDSMPTE
-340 EEQFEAYK
+340 DEQFEAYK
-348 EVLEKAE
+348 EVLEKSE

-406 LYRASNYGKLAI
+406 LYRASVYGKLAI
-418 MLPMISSVDEIRSAK
+418 MLPMISSVDELRSAK
-433 DIINEV
+433 AIINEV
-439 KEELKAENIKF
+439 KEELKSKNIKF

-460 EVPSAAIM
+460 EIPSAAIM
-468 AEQLATECDFFSI
+468 AEELAKECDFFSI

-493 ERGNEKISDLYT
+493 ERGNEKISNLYT

>member
-1 MYIFNK
+1 MLKGKGVSKGIGIGHTKVLKHEEVKLTDFKVEDKENELNYFKKCLNNVIEDTREVLEKLSGTEADIMNAYLMILQDPTLTEETERLIQEDGYNAGYATKVGFEAVEEVFKNMDDEYMSARASDIEDMKNKVINK
-7 ITVNPQLPKR
+7 IINK
-17 IGKLSEIANNLWWS
+17 
-31 WNTEFLRLFKMIDR
+31 TEL
-45 DLWETCEKNPV
+45 
-56 KFLKQVSQDRLEA
+56 
-69 VATNQEFLKE
+69 
-79 YDRLA
+79 
-84 KEFDDYVTSKNTWFS
+84 
-99 NKYPENKKDLIAYFS
+99 
-114 AEYGL
+114 
-119 DQTIPIYSGG
+119 
-129 LGILSGD
+129 
-136 HLKSASDLGIPLVAV
+136 
-151 GLLYKNGYFHQ
+151 
-162 KINGYG
+162 
-168 DQETEYN
+168 
-175 NIDLSNLPENTVL
+175 DLSNLPEKTIL

-202 LKTIAGIIIENGSE
+202 LNSVAGIIIENGSE

-224 RTHEIPAIVGVKGA
+224 RTHEIPAIVGAKGA
-238 LDSIPNDSDI
+238 LDSINNDSYI
-248 AINGETGEIFI
+248 AINGATGEIFLE
-259 NPSPEEISKLTKI
+259 PTEEEIAKLEKI
-272 KNELKDEKGN
+272 QNELKDEKGS
-282 LAKFKNK
+282 LAKFRNK

-307 PKDMDATI
+307 PKDMDAVI

-325 RSEFLYMDSESMPTE
+325 RSEFLYMDSDTMPTE

-348 EVLEKAE
+348 EVLEKSE

-370 DLKYLNLD
+370 DLKYLNLE

-406 LYRASNYGKLAI
+406 LYRASIYGKLAI
-418 MLPMISSVDEIRSAK
+418 MLPMISSVDELRAAK

-439 KEELKAENIKF
+439 KEELKAEKVKF

-460 EVPSAAIM
+460 EIPSAAIM
-468 AEQLATECDFFSI
+468 ADELAKECDFFSI

-493 ERGNEKISDLYT
+493 ERGNERISDLYT

-536 ADERFIPL
+536 SDERFIPL

-577 LVQEILRM
+577 LAQEVLKM
-585 SSASEIKARLEEYK
+585 ASSSEIKARLEEY
-599 DNL
+599 NQSL

>member
-1 MYIFNK
+1 MVKGKGVSKGIGIGHTKVLKNEEVKLTDFKVENKENELKYFKKCLSDVIEDTKKVVEKLSGTEADIMNAYLMILQDPTLTEETERLIQEDGYNAGYAAKVGFETVEEVFKNMDDEYMSARASDIEDMKNKVINK
-7 ITVNPQLPKR
+7 I
-17 IGKLSEIANNLWWS
+17 I
-31 WNTEFLRLFKMIDR
+31 
-45 DLWETCEKNPV
+45 
-56 KFLKQVSQDRLEA
+56 
-69 VATNQEFLKE
+69 
-79 YDRLA
+79 
-84 KEFDDYVTSKNTWFS
+84 
-99 NKYPENKKDLIAYFS
+99 NK
-114 AEYGL
+114 AEL
-119 DQTIPIYSGG
+119 
-129 LGILSGD
+129 
-136 HLKSASDLGIPLVAV
+136 
-151 GLLYKNGYFHQ
+151 
-162 KINGYG
+162 
-168 DQETEYN
+168 
-175 NIDLSNLPENTVL
+175 DLSNLPENTVL

-577 LVQEILRM
+577 LVQEILKM
-585 SSASEIKARLEEYK
+585 SSVSEIKARLEEYK
-599 DNL
+599 NNI

>member
-1 MYIFNK
+1 MLKGKGVSKGIGIGHTKVLKHEEVKLTDFKVEDKENELNYFKKCLNDVIEDTKKVVDKLSGTEADIMNAYLMILQDPTLTEETERLIQEDGYNAGYATKVGFETVEEVFKNMDDEYMSARASDIEDMKNKVVNK
-7 ITVNPQLPKR
+7 I
-17 IGKLSEIANNLWWS
+17 
-31 WNTEFLRLFKMIDR
+31 IDKAEL
-45 DLWETCEKNPV
+45 DLT
-56 KFLKQVSQDRLEA
+56 
-69 VATNQEFLKE
+69 
-79 YDRLA
+79 
-84 KEFDDYVTSKNTWFS
+84 
-99 NKYPENKKDLIAYFS
+99 
-114 AEYGL
+114 
-119 DQTIPIYSGG
+119 
-129 LGILSGD
+129 
-136 HLKSASDLGIPLVAV
+136 
-151 GLLYKNGYFHQ
+151 
-162 KINGYG
+162 
-168 DQETEYN
+168 
-175 NIDLSNLPENTVL
+175 NLPENTIL

-196 DTAKLN
+196 DTAKLKLN
-202 LKTIAGIIIENGSE
+202 SVAGIIIENGSE

-224 RTHEIPAIVGVKGA
+224 RTHEIPAIVGAKGV
-238 LDSIPNDSDI
+238 LDSIANDMYI
-248 AINGETGEIFI
+248 AINGGTGEIFLD
-259 NPSPEEISKLTKI
+259 PSQDEVAKLEEIQK
-272 KNELKDEKGN
+272 ELKDEKGS

-307 PKDMDATI
+307 PKDMDAVI

-325 RSEFLYMDSESMPTE
+325 RSEFLYMDSENMPTE

-348 EVLEKAE
+348 AVLEKAE

-406 LYRASNYGKLAI
+406 LYRASSYGKLAI
-418 MLPMISSVDEIRSAK
+418 MLPMISSVDELRSAK
-433 DIINEV
+433 AIINEV
-439 KEELKAENIKF
+439 KEELKSKNIKF

-460 EVPSAAIM
+460 EIPSAAIM
-468 AEQLATECDFFSI
+468 AEELAKECDFFSI

-550 DEFSMNPTKILNS
+550 DEFSMNTTKILNS
-563 RKMIRNLNHKECKK
+563 RKMIRSLNHKECKK

>member
-1 MYIFNK
+1 MLKGKGVSKGIGIGHTKVLKNEEVKLTDFKVEDKENELNYFKKCLNNVIEDTKKVLEKLSGTEADIMNAYLMILQDPTLTAETERLIQEEGYNAGYAAKVGFETVEEVFKNMDDEYMSARASDIEDMKQRVVNK
-7 ITVNPQLPKR
+7 I
-17 IGKLSEIANNLWWS
+17 I
-31 WNTEFLRLFKMIDR
+31 
-45 DLWETCEKNPV
+45 
-56 KFLKQVSQDRLEA
+56 
-69 VATNQEFLKE
+69 
-79 YDRLA
+79 
-84 KEFDDYVTSKNTWFS
+84 
-99 NKYPENKKDLIAYFS
+99 NK
-114 AEYGL
+114 AE
-119 DQTIPIYSGG
+119 
-129 LGILSGD
+129 
-136 HLKSASDLGIPLVAV
+136 
-151 GLLYKNGYFHQ
+151 
-162 KINGYG
+162 
-168 DQETEYN
+168 
-175 NIDLSNLPENTVL
+175 IDLSNLPENTVL

-406 LYRASNYGKLAI
+406 LYRASIYGKLAI

>member
-1 MYIFNK
+1 MLKGKGVSKGIGIGHTKVLKHEEVKLTDFKVEDKENELNYFKKCLNNVIEDTKKVLEKLSGTEADIMNAYLMILQDPTLTEETERLIQEDGYNAGYAAKVGFETVEEVFKNMDDEYMSARASDIEDMKNKVINK
-7 ITVNPQLPKR
+7 I
-17 IGKLSEIANNLWWS
+17 I
-31 WNTEFLRLFKMIDR
+31 
-45 DLWETCEKNPV
+45 
-56 KFLKQVSQDRLEA
+56 
-69 VATNQEFLKE
+69 
-79 YDRLA
+79 
-84 KEFDDYVTSKNTWFS
+84 
-99 NKYPENKKDLIAYFS
+99 NK
-114 AEYGL
+114 AEL
-119 DQTIPIYSGG
+119 
-129 LGILSGD
+129 
-136 HLKSASDLGIPLVAV
+136 
-151 GLLYKNGYFHQ
+151 
-162 KINGYG
+162 
-168 DQETEYN
+168 
-175 NIDLSNLPENTVL
+175 DLSNLPEKTIL

-202 LKTIAGIIIENGSE
+202 LNSVAGIIIENGSE

-224 RTHEIPAIVGVKGA
+224 RTHEIPAIVGAKGA
-238 LDSIPNDSDI
+238 LDSINNDSYI
-248 AINGETGEIFI
+248 AINGATGEIFLE
-259 NPSPEEISKLTKI
+259 PTEEEIAKLEKI
-272 KNELKDEKGN
+272 QNELKDEKGS
-282 LAKFKNK
+282 LAKFRNK

-307 PKDMDATI
+307 PKDMDAVI

-325 RSEFLYMDSESMPTE
+325 RSEFLYMDSDTMPTE

-348 EVLEKAE
+348 EVLEKSE

-370 DLKYLNLD
+370 DLKYLNLE

-406 LYRASNYGKLAI
+406 LYRASIYGKLAI
-418 MLPMISSVDEIRSAK
+418 MLPMISSVDELRAAK

-439 KEELKAENIKF
+439 KEELKAEKVKF

-460 EVPSAAIM
+460 EIPSAAIM
-468 AEQLATECDFFSI
+468 ADELAKECDFFSI

-493 ERGNEKISDLYT
+493 ERGNERISDLYT

-536 ADERFIPL
+536 SDERFIPL

-563 RKMIRNLNHKECKK
+563 RKMIRSLNHKECKK
-577 LVQEILRM
+577 LVQEVLKM
-585 SSASEIKARLEEYK
+585 SSASEIKARLEEY
-599 DNL
+599 NQSL

>member
-1 MYIFNK
+1 MLRGKGVSKGIGIGHTKVLKNEEVKLTDFKVENKENELNYFKKCLNNVIEDTKKVIEKLSGTEADIMNAYLMILQDPTLTEETERLIQEEGYNAGYATKVGFETVEEVFKNMDDEYMSARASDIEDMKRKVLNK
-7 ITVNPQLPKR
+7 I
-17 IGKLSEIANNLWWS
+17 I
-31 WNTEFLRLFKMIDR
+31 
-45 DLWETCEKNPV
+45 
-56 KFLKQVSQDRLEA
+56 
-69 VATNQEFLKE
+69 
-79 YDRLA
+79 
-84 KEFDDYVTSKNTWFS
+84 
-99 NKYPENKKDLIAYFS
+99 NK
-114 AEYGL
+114 AE
-119 DQTIPIYSGG
+119 
-129 LGILSGD
+129 
-136 HLKSASDLGIPLVAV
+136 
-151 GLLYKNGYFHQ
+151 
-162 KINGYG
+162 
-168 DQETEYN
+168 
-175 NIDLSNLPENTVL
+175 IDLSNLPENTIL

-202 LKTIAGIIIENGSE
+202 LNSVAGIIIENGSE

-224 RTHEIPAIVGVKGA
+224 RTHEIPAIVGAKGA
-238 LDSIPNDSDI
+238 LDSIANDMYI
-248 AINGETGEIFI
+248 AMNGATGEIFFD
-259 NPSPEEISKLTKI
+259 PTEEEIAKLEKI
-272 KNELKDEKGN
+272 QNELKDEKGN
-282 LAKFKNK
+282 LVKFKNK

-307 PKDMDATI
+307 PKDMDAVI

-325 RSEFLYMDSESMPTE
+325 RSEFLYMDSDNMPTE

-406 LYRASNYGKLAI
+406 LYRASVYGKLAI
-418 MLPMISSVDEIRSAK
+418 MLPMISSVDELRSAK
-433 DIINEV
+433 AIINEV
-439 KEELKAENIKF
+439 KEELKSKNIKF

-460 EVPSAAIM
+460 EIPSAAIM
-468 AEQLATECDFFSI
+468 AEQLSTECDFFSI

-536 ADERFIPL
+536 ADEKFIPL

-563 RKMIRNLNHKECKK
+563 RKMIRSLNHKECKK
-577 LVQEILRM
+577 LVQEVLKM

-599 DNL
+599 NNL

>member
-1 MYIFNK
+1 MLKGKGVSKGIGIGHTKILKNEEVKLTDFKVEDKENELSYFKKCLNNVIEDTREVLEKLSGTEADIMNAYLMILQDPTLTEETERLIQEDGYNAGYATKVGFEAVEEVFKNMDDEYMSARASDIEDMKNKVINK
-7 ITVNPQLPKR
+7 I
-17 IGKLSEIANNLWWS
+17 I
-31 WNTEFLRLFKMIDR
+31 
-45 DLWETCEKNPV
+45 
-56 KFLKQVSQDRLEA
+56 
-69 VATNQEFLKE
+69 
-79 YDRLA
+79 
-84 KEFDDYVTSKNTWFS
+84 
-99 NKYPENKKDLIAYFS
+99 NK
-114 AEYGL
+114 AEL
-119 DQTIPIYSGG
+119 
-129 LGILSGD
+129 
-136 HLKSASDLGIPLVAV
+136 
-151 GLLYKNGYFHQ
+151 
-162 KINGYG
+162 
-168 DQETEYN
+168 
-175 NIDLSNLPENTVL
+175 DLSNLPEKTIL

-202 LKTIAGIIIENGSE
+202 LNSVAGIIIENGSE

-224 RTHEIPAIVGVKGA
+224 RTHEIPAIVGAKGA
-238 LDSIPNDSDI
+238 LDSINNDSYI
-248 AINGETGEIFI
+248 AINGATGEIFLE
-259 NPSPEEISKLTKI
+259 PTEEEIAKLEKI
-272 KNELKDEKGN
+272 QNELKDEKGS
-282 LAKFKNK
+282 LAKFRNK

-307 PKDMDATI
+307 PKDMDAVI

-325 RSEFLYMDSESMPTE
+325 RSEFLYMDSDTMPTE

-348 EVLEKAE
+348 EVLEKSE

-370 DLKYLNLD
+370 DLKYLNLE

-406 LYRASNYGKLAI
+406 LYRASIYGKLAI
-418 MLPMISSVDEIRSAK
+418 MLPMISSVDELRAAK

-439 KEELKAENIKF
+439 KEELKAEKVKF

-460 EVPSAAIM
+460 EIPSAAIM
-468 AEQLATECDFFSI
+468 AEQLAKECDFFSI

-493 ERGNEKISDLYT
+493 ERGNERISDLYT

>member
-1 MYIFNK
+1 MVKGKGVSKGIGIGHTKVLKNEEVKLTDFKVENKENELKYFKKCLSDVIEDTKKVVEKLSGTEADIMNAYLMILQDPTLTAETERLIQEEGYNAGYAAKVGFETVEEVFKNMDDEYMSARASDIEDMKQRVVNK
-7 ITVNPQLPKR
+7 I
-17 IGKLSEIANNLWWS
+17 I
-31 WNTEFLRLFKMIDR
+31 
-45 DLWETCEKNPV
+45 
-56 KFLKQVSQDRLEA
+56 
-69 VATNQEFLKE
+69 
-79 YDRLA
+79 
-84 KEFDDYVTSKNTWFS
+84 
-99 NKYPENKKDLIAYFS
+99 NK
-114 AEYGL
+114 AE
-119 DQTIPIYSGG
+119 
-129 LGILSGD
+129 
-136 HLKSASDLGIPLVAV
+136 
-151 GLLYKNGYFHQ
+151 
-162 KINGYG
+162 
-168 DQETEYN
+168 
-175 NIDLSNLPENTVL
+175 IDLSNLPENTVL

-307 PKDMDATI
+307 PKDMDAVI

-325 RSEFLYMDSESMPTE
+325 RSEFLYMDSDTMPTE

-348 EVLEKAE
+348 EVLEKSE

-370 DLKYLNLD
+370 DLKYLNLE

-406 LYRASNYGKLAI
+406 LYRASIYGKLAI
-418 MLPMISSVDEIRSAK
+418 MLPMISSVDELRTAK

-439 KEELKAENIKF
+439 KEELKAEKVKF

-460 EVPSAAIM
+460 EIPSAAIM

-536 ADERFIPL
+536 SDERFIPL

-563 RKMIRNLNHKECKK
+563 RKMIRSLNHKECKK
-577 LVQEILRM
+577 LVQEILKM

>member
-1 MYIFNK
+1 MVKGKGVSKGIGIGHTKVLKNEEVKLTDFKVDDKENELNYFRKCLNNVIEDTKKVIEKLSGTEADIMNAYLMILQDPTLTAETERLIQEEGYNAGYAAKVGFETVEEVFKNMDDEYMSARASDIEDMKQRVVNK
-7 ITVNPQLPKR
+7 I
-17 IGKLSEIANNLWWS
+17 I
-31 WNTEFLRLFKMIDR
+31 
-45 DLWETCEKNPV
+45 
-56 KFLKQVSQDRLEA
+56 
-69 VATNQEFLKE
+69 
-79 YDRLA
+79 
-84 KEFDDYVTSKNTWFS
+84 
-99 NKYPENKKDLIAYFS
+99 NK
-114 AEYGL
+114 AE
-119 DQTIPIYSGG
+119 
-129 LGILSGD
+129 
-136 HLKSASDLGIPLVAV
+136 
-151 GLLYKNGYFHQ
+151 
-162 KINGYG
+162 
-168 DQETEYN
+168 
-175 NIDLSNLPENTVL
+175 IDLSNLPENTVL

-406 LYRASNYGKLAI
+406 LYRASIYGKLAI
-418 MLPMISSVDEIRSAK
+418 MLPMISSVDELRSAK
-433 DIINEV
+433 AIINEV
-439 KEELKAENIKF
+439 KEELKSKNIKF

-460 EVPSAAIM
+460 EIPSAAIM
-468 AEQLATECDFFSI
+468 AEELAKECDFFSI

-493 ERGNEKISDLYT
+493 ERGNEKISNLYT

>member
-1 MYIFNK
+1 MVKGKGVSKGIGIGHTKVLNNEEVKLTDFKVDDKENEVNYFRKCLNNVIEDTKKVIEKLSGTEADIMNAYLMILQDPTLTAETERLIQEEGYNAGYAAKVGFETVEEVFKNMDDEYMSARASDIEDMKQRVVNK
-7 ITVNPQLPKR
+7 I
-17 IGKLSEIANNLWWS
+17 I
-31 WNTEFLRLFKMIDR
+31 
-45 DLWETCEKNPV
+45 
-56 KFLKQVSQDRLEA
+56 
-69 VATNQEFLKE
+69 
-79 YDRLA
+79 
-84 KEFDDYVTSKNTWFS
+84 
-99 NKYPENKKDLIAYFS
+99 NK
-114 AEYGL
+114 AE
-119 DQTIPIYSGG
+119 
-129 LGILSGD
+129 
-136 HLKSASDLGIPLVAV
+136 
-151 GLLYKNGYFHQ
+151 
-162 KINGYG
+162 
-168 DQETEYN
+168 
-175 NIDLSNLPENTVL
+175 IDLSNLPENTVL

-238 LDSIPNDSDI
+238 LDSIANDINI
-248 AINGETGEIFI
+248 AINGATGEIFI
-259 NPSPEEISKLTKI
+259 NPSQEEISKLTKI
-272 KNELKDEKGN
+272 KNELKDEKGS

-307 PKDMDATI
+307 PKDMESVI
-315 ENGAEGVGLF
+315 ENGAEGIGLF

-418 MLPMISSVDEIRSAK
+418 MLPMISSVDEIRAAK

-439 KEELKAENIKF
+439 KEELKAEKVKF
-450 DKNVKVGIMI
+450 DKNVKIGIMI

-536 ADERFIPL
+536 SDERFIPL

-563 RKMIRNLNHKECKK
+563 RKMIRDLNHKECKK
-577 LVQEILRM
+577 LVQEILKM

-599 DNL
+599 ESL